1 MYSLYLYQ
9 VRETMSV
16 IKSLM
21 IPCVESQYTQE
32 YIANV
37 LWSQH
42 IAKVSS
48 ITLIPYIK
56 NSEIYSIAYIA
67 IGEWCDTEAAYNLI
81 QRLKNPE
88 REARLVHYSDDWW
101 PIQINTHNDGNIN
114 VGSYTVGFASDY
126 FQRAEVPTAPCTDD
140 EEEYICDEEEWQE
153 FIEKRPIK
161 GLRNDYYTVDE
172 ALDHLWVLN
181 QQYEQAWDD
190 MQSQRDTAFLK
201 IEEELLH
208 FENELRIHEAVNKS
222 SNVTQRALDFGKRK
236 FEDDEEFER
245 LAEEYFS
252 HPVCVLPGTEE
263 ADELM
268 KTLNRREVARNCD
281 EMFV

>member
-1 MYSLYLYQ
+1 
-9 VRETMSV
+9 MSV
-16 IKSLM
+16 INSLM

-37 LWSQH
+37 LWNQH

-67 IGEWCDTEAAYNLI
+67 IAEWCDTEAAYNFI
-81 QRLKNPE
+81 QRLKNPD
-88 REARLVHYSDDWW
+88 RETRLVHHSDDWW
-101 PIQINTHNDGNIN
+101 PIQLNTHNDGDIK
-114 VGSYTVGFASDY
+114 VGSYSVAFDASY
-126 FQRAEVPTAPCTDD
+126 FVKSEVPTAPCSDD

-161 GLRNDYYTVDE
+161 GLGNVYYTVDE

-181 QQYEQAWDD
+181 QQHEEAFDW
-190 MQSQRDTAFLK
+190 RTAEVDADLLK
-201 IEEELLH
+201 IEDEIIH

-236 FEDDEEFER
+236 FEEESFPWTDET
-245 LAEEYFS
+245 
-252 HPVCVLPGTEE
+252 P
-263 ADELM
+263 
-268 KTLNRREVARNCD
+268 KREVARNCD
-281 EMFV
+281 EMFA